1 MEPFK
6 FVIIVCTII
15 ALSILIPPLLA
26 MFAWNYCVAPFFKL
40 PEITYAAAVGV
51 WFLIGIIASLFKGGY
66 NAQN

>member
-1 MEPFK
+1 MAQFK
-6 FVIIVCTII
+6 FVIIVCILI

-26 MFAWNYCVAPFFKL
+26 LLAWNYCVAPFFKL

-51 WFLIGIIASLFKGGY
+51 WFLLGIIASLFKGGS

>member
-1 MEPFK
+1 MAQFK
-6 FVIIVCTII
+6 FVIIVCILI

-26 MFAWNYCVAPFFKL
+26 MLAWNYCVAPFFKL

-51 WFLIGIIASLFKGGY
+51 WFLIGIIASLFKGGS